1 MGNRI
6 VMAEMILKPRF
17 WQGNKL
23 KFDSLVSSMQ
33 LERGKIYFVGDSI
46 SQRVNGLDNSA
57 FGIINIATSSTTFVQ
72 FGTFDLKDLEKRITE
87 IEQRL
92 EDLGGNVDELIKEV
106 VILDEE
112 VVTLGGKVS
121 EIGSKVSTI
130 EKGAEKNKI
139 NVVERNGQAITPS
152 EDKVIN
158 ILVPINTSELNN
170 DSKYQTDADV
180 AETIIGVNLNTE
192 SGIITLTRKNGT
204 TFTIDLPTEKI
215 IKSGYYDSDTEEIV
229 LVLEDESEIRF
240 GASELVNEYYA
251 DGTTL
256 ELYTDTEDNNKHK
269 FRLTTS
275 YKNKIDGSEQSINKT
290 SSVTSSSTATQYPSA
305 LAVWNAIKNFA
316 TSVQTFTQAST
327 RTNIES
333 GETISTSF
341 GKIKKWFADLKTVAF
356 SGSYND
362 LIDKPTIATLAK
374 SEQDSTEESF
384 TDTQK
389 IIASRASG
397 EWEKAY
403 SKTAMM
409 MWNYIN
415 SKISS
420 VLGLTA
426 SKYGGTSEMAVSDEI
441 GNNIVNSYCKR
452 YSVKNNEIG
461 VGWAIIGYVN
471 SNKDNTSSYKDAILK
486 IASYTL
492 INSKY
497 PSIFG
502 NINISVKYNGEGYVS
517 INKNLKSYISV
528 KWDNELKRAVIWGY
542 FPKLYHTF
550 IIVKVNN
557 NEFEPASVTEFLTS
571 PEGDNILELS
581 EVLEINNSNINTY
594 FNSSTEIL
602 TIAGG
607 ISVIVFN
614 TTNVITISS
623 IQQTNVFNGKRI
635 TLVGNFSPS
644 QQYSTGNIEG
654 RFSSYLYFYRGGSL
668 AYQTSLPGRIKDA
681 FEDFIY
687 FNGVWY
693 SKGY

>member
-23 KFDSLVSSMQ
+23 KFDRLVSSMQ

-46 SQRVNGLDNSA
+46 SQRANGLDNSA

-92 EDLGGNVDELIKEV
+92 EELGGNIDELIK
-106 VILDEE
+106 E

-130 EKGAEKNKI
+130 EEGAEKNKI

-158 ILVPINTSELNN
+158 ILVPVNTSELNN

-180 AETIIGVNLNTE
+180 AETIVGVDLNIA

-215 IKSGYYDSDTEEIV
+215 IKSGYYDSASEEIV
-229 LVLEDESEIRF
+229 LVLADDSEIRF
-240 GASELVNEYYA
+240 NASQLIDEYYA
-251 DGTTL
+251 DNVTL
-256 ELYTDTEDNNKHK
+256 EQYTDTADGNKKK

-275 YKNKIDGSEQSINKT
+275 YKNKIDGSEQTTNKT
-290 SSVTSSSTATQYPSA
+290 SSVTSASTATQYPSA
-305 LAVWNAIKNFA
+305 LAVWNAIKDFA
-316 TSVQTFTQAST
+316 TKVQTFTQAST
-327 RTNIES
+327 RANIES
-333 GETISTSF
+333 GETISTIF
-341 GKIKKWFADLKTVAF
+341 GKIRKWFADLKTVAF

-362 LIDKPTIATLAK
+362 LSNTPRIGDLTKLEP
-374 SEQDSTEESF
+374 DSNEESF

-389 IIASRASG
+389 IIASPSNG
-397 EWEKAY
+397 VWGGTSY
-403 SKTAMM
+403 SKTALM

-415 SKISS
+415 SKIGS

-426 SKYGGTSEMAVSDEI
+426 SNYSGSAKYLYVIKSQRNNNKVYKLLGTYEIPNTAYWNSSFSLYVQGTHNTNFTETYLVNVSVYCNANLTVSAKLTYPLSHPNTYLPILGEVYQNKLYLYVRNISQNYASHSVSILNDTDKRFTVETENKYFDSSTPNGGTSA
-441 GNNIVNSYCKR
+441 K
-452 YSVKNNEIG
+452 
-461 VGWAIIGYVN
+461 
-471 SNKDNTSSYKDAILK
+471 IL
-486 IASYTL
+486 
-492 INSKY
+492 Y
-497 PSIFG
+497 P
-502 NINISVKYNGEGYVS
+502 Y
-517 INKNLKSYISV
+517 
-528 KWDNELKRAVIWGY
+528 
-542 FPKLYHTF
+542 
-550 IIVKVNN
+550 
-557 NEFEPASVTEFLTS
+557 
-571 PEGDNILELS
+571 
-581 EVLEINNSNINTY
+581 LEITDSNLADY
-594 FNSSTEIL
+594 YDSSTEIL
-602 TIAGG
+602 KNIHDVAKVIA
-607 ISVIVFN
+607 FR
-614 TTNVITISS
+614 TTNQIKVSA
-623 IQQTNVFNGKRI
+623 IQFASTYKVENGRRL
-635 TLVGNFSPS
+635 TLIGNFSPS
-644 QQYSTGNIEG
+644 QQYSSGNTDG
-654 RFSSYLYFYRGGSL
+654 RFSSYLYIYRGGSVS
-668 AYQTSLPGRIKDA
+668 YQTSLTGQIRDA